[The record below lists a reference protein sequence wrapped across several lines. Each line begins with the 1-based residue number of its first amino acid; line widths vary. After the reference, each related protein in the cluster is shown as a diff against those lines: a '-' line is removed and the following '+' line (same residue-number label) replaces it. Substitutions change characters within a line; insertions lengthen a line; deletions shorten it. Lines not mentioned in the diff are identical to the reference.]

1 MWGRIT
7 YQALPLKCIF
17 KMQTLKPQHTVTV
30 DCHVDVMVTIPNDLH
45 CVRVKINANNSYQ
58 ITWIMGQSFIVWF
71 ND

>member
-45 CVRVKINANNSYQ
+45 CVRVKINANNSY
-58 ITWIMGQSFIVWF
+58 
-71 ND
+71 